1 MGRSLPQLC
10 GDQPHATFALCQTE
24 PALHYHSLAL
34 IPIVLRLVSGFA
46 LLWAAQCRT
55 REPDSVRLTI
65 AEILPVSVDL
75 VCQNTAGVM
84 PLPLAESLC
93 HLL

>member
-24 PALHYHSLAL
+24 PALHFHSLAL
-34 IPIVLRLVSGFA
+34 IPIVLSLVSGFT
-46 LLWAAQCRT
+46 LLGPPQSWAGKTDPMCLA
-55 REPDSVRLTI
+55 I

>member
-1 MGRSLPQLC
+1 MGSRFPQFS
-10 GDQPHATFALCQTE
+10 GDKSHAAFSLCQTE
-24 PALHYHSLAL
+24 PALHFHSLAL